1 MRELVDAQ
9 RITRFMQ
16 VLGRE
21 ADEEANAYFTGG
33 ATAVLLGWRE
43 STIDVDVLLVPEN
56 ERALRALPSIKNEL
70 AINVELA
77 SPADFI
83 PAPTGWQERSLFVGR
98 EGKLS
103 FHHFDLYAQALA
115 KLERAHQRD
124 LEDVAAMLDR
134 GLIDREQALE
144 YFDQIEPELYRFPA
158 IDPASFR
165 RRVEET
171 LRR

>member
-1 MRELVDAQ
+1 V
-9 RITRFMQ
+9 
-16 VLGRE
+16 
-21 ADEEANAYFTGG
+21 
-33 ATAVLLGWRE
+33 
-43 STIDVDVLLVPEN
+43 LVPEGD
-56 ERALRALPSIKNEL
+56 RALRALPRIKNEL

-83 PAPTGWQERSLFVGR
+83 PVPAGWQDRSAFVAR

-103 FHHFDLYAQALA
+103 YHHFDLYAQALA

-134 GLIDREQALE
+134 GLVDPAQALE

-158 IDPASFR
+158 IDPLSFR
-165 RRVEET
+165 RRVVEVLT
-171 LRR
+171 A

>member
-1 MRELVDAQ
+1 MRELADAQ

-16 VLGRE
+16 VLGR
-21 ADEEANAYFTGG
+21 
-33 ATAVLLGWRE
+33 
-43 STIDVDVLLVPEN
+43 
-56 ERALRALPSIKNEL
+56 
-70 AINVELA
+70 
-77 SPADFI
+77 
-83 PAPTGWQERSLFVGR
+83 
-98 EGKLS
+98 
-103 FHHFDLYAQALA
+103 
-115 KLERAHQRD
+115 ERAHQRD